1 MYRTLIG
8 AVFICLLPSAAYV
21 AEYSG
26 LPLASGTEGTV
37 KIGVPADKTTNNIAQ
52 AGARDDGPAIR
63 VAADDDYFTFK
74 VCNKSKYDAQ
84 VAISHRVDPSSK
96 DFYVRGWYF
105 VDAGECATI
114 GDYPSGWFYHYA
126 ENRDDNTQFW
136 GGEFDLCVSYKKF
149 TWINEGGSCDK
160 DLLKPFVEKDI
171 KPGTYTW
178 TLND

>member
-26 LPLASGTEGTV
+26 PPLASGTEGTV
-37 KIGVPADKTTNNIAQ
+37 KIGVPADKTTNNIAPV
-52 AGARDDGPAIR
+52 GARDDGPAIR

-126 ENRDDNTQFW
+126 ENRDDNYSVLGRRVRPLRELQEVHLDQRRRQLRQGFA
-136 GGEFDLCVSYKKF
+136 EAVRR
-149 TWINEGGSCDK
+149 EGHQAGHLHLDA
-160 DLLKPFVEKDI
+160 
-171 KPGTYTW
+171 
-178 TLND
+178 